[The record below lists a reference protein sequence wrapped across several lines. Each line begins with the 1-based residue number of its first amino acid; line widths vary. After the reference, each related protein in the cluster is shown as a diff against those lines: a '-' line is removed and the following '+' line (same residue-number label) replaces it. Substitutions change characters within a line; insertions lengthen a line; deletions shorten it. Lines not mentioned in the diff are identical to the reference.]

1 MYLNFVCYAANKTL
15 YICVSRLIW
24 LHIRANQI
32 HALSLRGL
40 QRGSLE
46 VAGDLQRNQC
56 LRLPEPLCSTHRT
69 GLPPAGR
76 LRGHSLCIPSRQ
88 RMREGRQRAQLLPSE
103 TPLGSLLEALP
114 NNISLPPL
122 SAAGNCSLCLD
133 IHCCLEYI
141 PVSL

>member
-1 MYLNFVCYAANKTL
+1 MLCSQQNLVL
-15 YICVSRLIW
+15 CVSRLIW

-40 QRGSLE
+40 GTGSLE
-46 VAGDLQRNQC
+46 VAGELQRNQC
-56 LRLPEPLCSTHRT
+56 LRLPEPLCPTHRT
-69 GLPPAGR
+69 GLPPAGH
-76 LRGHSLCIPSRQ
+76 LRGHALCILSRQ
-88 RMREGRQRAQLLPSE
+88 RMREGRHRAQLLLSE